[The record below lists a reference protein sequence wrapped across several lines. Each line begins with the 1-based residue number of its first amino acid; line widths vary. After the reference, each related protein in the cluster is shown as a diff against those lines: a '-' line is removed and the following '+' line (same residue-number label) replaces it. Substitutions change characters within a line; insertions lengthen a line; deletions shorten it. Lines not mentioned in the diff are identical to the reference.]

1 MASTK
6 TTKITYR
13 KTKGGRWAVQGPAA
27 IVRPGATVTVQLKNG
42 GTKTETIES
51 VGKPFTR
58 DGVEMVYGY
67 PARSTNRPT
76 RRRSRRYNNGWDEDH
91 EDCLTFGPC
100 GPKCEYAHIYR

>member
-1 MASTK
+1 MAST

-13 KTKGGRWAVQGPAA
+13 KTKSGRWVVQGPAT
-27 IVRPGATVTVQLKNG
+27 IVRPRTTVIVQLKNG

-76 RRRSRRYNNGWDEDH
+76 TRRRSRRYSGWDEDH
-91 EDCLTFGPC
+91 EDCLSFGPC
-100 GPKCEYAHIYR
+100 GPNCEYAHIYR